1 MSNASS
7 NSSVHTTGTV
17 LSYAGTSVNEIPL
30 IGRFWMYLISN
41 CASFICSIFVL
52 YHLLFNK
59 NLRWG
64 LNNHAFI
71 VGLIINLFVLVLD
84 VPLYLYYLYH
94 GIVWIQVPLI
104 CQLWRY
110 IDAASYTVLPKL
122 VAWASFERHILI
134 FNERRLLRLKN
145 RILFHYIPIGA
156 ITSYHILL
164 YMIINLFLPCQNRF
178 VYTQSYCGYASCAY
192 QTAYTIYEL
201 FTNGVLSSV
210 CIAFFSITL
219 IVRVVYRRYRVRGH
233 VDWRKHRKLTIQLLF
248 VASIFYIFYFPL
260 VILGVWRYITGITN
274 FGSQYYVYG
283 SFFSF
288 YVNFLFPFGCVG
300 TIPQFKTKIKK
311 ILLCWKIKSTA
322 VAPHTVKK
330 QQSPTGQKPITAN
343 TTL

>member
-1 MSNASS
+1 MSNASN
-7 NSSVHTTGTV
+7 NSTVHTTGTV

-30 IGRFWMYLISN
+30 IGRFWMYLLSN

-145 RILFHYIPIGA
+145 RILFHYIPIG
-156 ITSYHILL
+156 
-164 YMIINLFLPCQNRF
+164 
-178 VYTQSYCGYASCAY
+178 
-192 QTAYTIYEL
+192 
-201 FTNGVLSSV
+201 
-210 CIAFFSITL
+210 
-219 IVRVVYRRYRVRGH
+219 
-233 VDWRKHRKLTIQLLF
+233 
-248 VASIFYIFYFPL
+248 
-260 VILGVWRYITGITN
+260 VWRYIIGIPS

-300 TIPQFKTKIKK
+300 TIPQLKTKIKK
-311 ILLCWKIKSTA
+311 ILLCWKIKSSA
-322 VAPHTVKK
+322 VAPRIVKK
-330 QQSPTGQKPITAN
+330 QQSPACQKPITAN
-343 TTL
+343 TAL

>member
-1 MSNASS
+1 MSNASN
-7 NSSVHTTGTV
+7 NSTVHTTGTV

-30 IGRFWMYLISN
+30 IGRFWMYLLSN

-145 RILFHYIPIGA
+145 RILFHYIPIA
-156 ITSYHILL
+156 
-164 YMIINLFLPCQNRF
+164 
-178 VYTQSYCGYASCAY
+178 
-192 QTAYTIYEL
+192 
-201 FTNGVLSSV
+201 
-210 CIAFFSITL
+210 
-219 IVRVVYRRYRVRGH
+219 
-233 VDWRKHRKLTIQLLF
+233 
-248 VASIFYIFYFPL
+248 
-260 VILGVWRYITGITN
+260 
-274 FGSQYYVYG
+274 
-283 SFFSF
+283 FFSF

-300 TIPQFKTKIKK
+300 TIPQLKTKIKK
-311 ILLCWKIKSTA
+311 ILLCWKIKSSA
-322 VAPHTVKK
+322 VAPRIVKK
-330 QQSPTGQKPITAN
+330 QQSPACQKPITAN
-343 TTL
+343 TAL